1 MREINKIIIH
11 CSATKEGDTSVNAAL
26 IDQWH
31 KSRGWKGIGYHFVI
45 LIDGTI
51 ELGRMVDQVGAHVK
65 NMNQSSIGICYIGG
79 VENKKDTKGKW
90 IPKDTRT
97 PQQRESMLELLK
109 LLKKIFPKATIHGHN
124 EFSSKA
130 CPSFDVQSEYGTL

>member
-1 MREINKIIIH
+1 MRKINKIIIH

-45 LIDGTI
+45 LIDGKI

-97 PQQRESMLELLK
+97 PEQIATMLELLR

>member
-97 PQQRESMLELLK
+97 PEQIATMLELLR

>member
-11 CSATKEGDTSVNAAL
+11 CSATKEGDNSVNAAL

-65 NMNQSSIGICYIGG
+65 NMNKSSIGVCYIGG

-97 PQQRESMLELLK
+97 PEQKVSILELLR
-109 LLKKIFPKATIHGHN
+109 LLKKIFPEATIHGHN
-124 EFSSKA
+124 EFSPKA